1 MTSYIILKFWPNLGL
16 YVTLVDLF
24 SSPKFSAI
32 AKSCEFLVVM
42 NYDRISKTLSLVIV
56 QLILLT
62 RLHYIIINVKGILER
77 ENTSLRSCGGNCS
90 YMNRICSFTVAMVGM
105 FGGSLYD

>member
-16 YVTLVDLF
+16 YVTLGDLF

-42 NYDRISKTLSLVIV
+42 NYDRISKTLSF
-56 QLILLT
+56 
-62 RLHYIIINVKGILER
+62 
-77 ENTSLRSCGGNCS
+77 NCS
-90 YMNRICSFTVAMVGM
+90 TNPINEIT
-105 FGGSLYD
+105 LYYN